1 MDDQRLGVADVG
13 EQAEDLDVVDEP
25 AAGLDAALD
34 PERHDPAEAAGE
46 VALGQL
52 VRRDATRG
60 PGS

>member
-1 MDDQRLGVADVG
+1 MDDQRLGVADVRQ
-13 EQAEDLDVVDEP
+13 QAEDLDAVDEP

-34 PERHDPAEAAGE
+34 PERDDPAEAAGQ

-52 VRRDATRG
+52 VRRMRLAG